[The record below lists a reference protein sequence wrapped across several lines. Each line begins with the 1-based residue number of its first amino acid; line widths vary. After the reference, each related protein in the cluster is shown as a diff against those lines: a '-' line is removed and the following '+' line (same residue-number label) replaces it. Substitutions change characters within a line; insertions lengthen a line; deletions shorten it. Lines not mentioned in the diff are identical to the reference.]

1 MLISPYNDGIDI
13 AMEVTAYTK
22 SYVAMNRIP
31 EDEVPQVYADF
42 EVAGH
47 GFRHEFLADLNK
59 ETMSESIDK
68 DIDKLSIIFQR
79 DILGFAYP
87 FGSIS
92 DTVVSKLKTKGI
104 LYARTVTSSK
114 GFKLPKDPLRW
125 NPTCPMIDKNLF
137 SYAKKFIRTQPIN
150 SDLCF
155 YVWGH
160 GYEFDYGTENSNWDR
175 LKRLCALMAEQSDII
190 SCTNQDVIARMSS

>member
-1 MLISPYNDGIDI
+1 
-13 AMEVTAYTK
+13 
-22 SYVAMNRIP
+22 MNRIP

-79 DILGFAYP
+79 DILEFAYP
-87 FGSIS
+87 YGSIS

-125 NPTCPMIDKNLF
+125 NPTCPMIGNFLHQIKR
-137 SYAKKFIRTQPIN
+137 AKKGRKPLIYKDLRPFLFYTSTAYIFHLAIFYWPLVLRMIPAIDFGVVN
-150 SDLCF
+150 S
-155 YVWGH
+155 
-160 GYEFDYGTENSNWDR
+160 
-175 LKRLCALMAEQSDII
+175 
-190 SCTNQDVIARMSS
+190 